1 MVVKNLG
8 EEGHKNKPVQS
19 VEQFQL
25 RTPLDKSKSVAI
37 DLVWINNHVN
47 IKRFFYFILRKEQ
60 RNS

>member
-25 RTPLDKSKSVAI
+25 RTPLDKSKSEAMP
-37 DLVWINNHVN
+37 L
-47 IKRFFYFILRKEQ
+47 ILFKLIIMII
-60 RNS
+60 